1 MPTTAPAAKESFR
14 DAAATIDD
22 AAGKR
27 VWVYPKKPRGRLYRL
42 REGVAVLLLTL
53 LFGAPFL
60 RVDGHPLFL
69 FNVFERK
76 FVLFGYPFF
85 PQDIHLFGL
94 AMITFFVFIILF
106 TVVFGRVWCG
116 WACPQTI
123 FMEMVF
129 RKIEYL
135 IEGDANQQKA
145 LDKAPWTARKIARKG
160 SKHLLFGLISFAIA
174 HTCMAYLVGV
184 EEVLRIVTH
193 SPADHWV
200 GFVSLLT
207 FTAVF
212 YLVFARLRELVC
224 TVICPYGRLQSV
236 LITKETIL
244 VAYDYLRGEPRGK
257 RTKAH
262 KQAAAVPSCPGR
274 CAGCT
279 AIHQHAEKPGV
290 AADAVVPARPLT
302 LDDLVRQGDCV
313 DCKLCVQVCP
323 MGIDIRNGVQ
333 LECIHCTA
341 CIDACD
347 AVMDKIGKP
356 RGLIRFDSQQG
367 IAEKK
372 PLKLNARIIAYSV
385 VLLGLLGLMGFLTV
399 SRGQVETS
407 VLRVPGMLYQEQPG
421 NRVSNLYNV
430 RLVNKTYRPL
440 PLQLKLEGTPGTV
453 EVVGREGQVVVEAGA
468 TAEVVCFIALPK
480 AGIRKAKTPLT
491 LGVYHGNE
499 KLETVTTNFLGP
511 VQ

>member
-1 MPTTAPAAKESFR
+1 MPTTAPAKESFR
-14 DAAATIDD
+14 DSLAIVDD

-27 VWVYPKKPRGRLYRL
+27 VWVYPKKPKGHLHRL
-42 REGVAVLLLTL
+42 RAAVAALLLTV

-60 RVDGHPLFL
+60 RVNGHPLFL

-123 FMEMVF
+123 FMEMIF

-135 IEGDANQQKA
+135 IEGDANRQKA
-145 LDKAPWTARKIARKG
+145 LDQAPWTAQKIAKKG
-160 SKHLLFGLISFAIA
+160 SKHLLFLLISFAIA
-174 HTCMAYLVGV
+174 HTFMAYLVGV
-184 EEVLRIVTH
+184 DEVLQIVTH
-193 SPADHWV
+193 SPADHWT

-207 FTAVF
+207 FTGVF

-236 LITKETIL
+236 LITRETIL

-257 RTKAH
+257 RKKEHKKA
-262 KQAAAVPSCPGR
+262 ASGPSCSGN
-274 CAGCT
+274 CGGCT
-279 AIHQHAEKPGV
+279 AIHPHAEKPGT
-290 AADAVVPARPLT
+290 AADAVVPARPLS
-302 LDDLVRQGDCV
+302 LDDLLRQGDCV

-333 LECIHCTA
+333 MECIHCTA
-341 CIDACD
+341 CIDACEG
-347 AVMDKIGKP
+347 VMDKIGKP

-372 PLKLNARIIAYSV
+372 PLKPNARIVAYSV
-385 VLLGLLGLMGFLTV
+385 VLLGLLGLMSFLTV
-399 SRGQVETS
+399 SRGGLETS
-407 VLRVPGMLYQEQPG
+407 VLRVPGMLYQAQPDG
-421 NRVSNLYNV
+421 RISNLYNV
-430 RLVNKTYRPL
+430 RLLNKTHQL
-440 PLQLKLEGTPGTV
+440 MQLQLRLEGTPGTV
-453 EVVGREGQVVVEAGA
+453 EVVGGKVVVAAGA
-468 TAEVVCFIALPK
+468 TTEVVCFIALPK
-480 AGIRKAKTPLT
+480 ATIRKAKTQLT

-499 KLETVTTNFLGP
+499 KLETLTTNFLGP

>member
-1 MPTTAPAAKESFR
+1 MPTNAPAASASFR
-14 DAAATIDD
+14 DAAAMIDD

-27 VWVYPKKPRGRLYRL
+27 VYPKKPQGRLYRL

-76 FVLFGYPFF
+76 FVLLGYPFF

-123 FMEMVF
+123 FMEMIF

-135 IEGDANQQKA
+135 IEGDANAQKA
-145 LDKAPWTARKIARKG
+145 LDKAPWTARKIAKKG

-174 HTCMAYLVGV
+174 HTFMAYLVGV
-184 EEVLRIVTH
+184 DQVLRIVTH
-193 SPADHWV
+193 APADHWV

-262 KQAAAVPSCPGR
+262 RKAAAGGSSCSGS

-279 AIHQHAEKPGV
+279 AMHQHAEKPGT

-323 MGIDIRNGVQ
+323 MGIDIRNGLQ
-333 LECIHCTA
+333 MECIHCTA

-367 IAEKK
+367 IAKNK
-372 PLKLNARIIAYSV
+372 PLRLNARIAAYSV
-385 VLLGLLGLMGFLTV
+385 VLVGLLGLMGFLTV

-421 NRVSNLYNV
+421 GRVSNLYNV
-430 RLVNKTYRPL
+430 RLVNKTARPL
-440 PLQLKLEGTPGTV
+440 PLQLKLEGMPGTV
-453 EVVGREGQVVVEAGA
+453 EVVGGEGQVVVEAGA
-468 TAEVVCFIALPK
+468 TAEVVCFIALP
-480 AGIRKAKTPLT
+480 RETLHKAKTPLT

-499 KLETVTTNFLGP
+499 KLETVSTNFLGP

>member
-1 MPTTAPAAKESFR
+1 MPATVPAREAFPDAPALVDE
-14 DAAATIDD
+14 
-22 AAGKR
+22 AAGRR
-27 VWVYPKKPRGRLYRL
+27 VWVYPKRPEGRLYR
-42 REGVAVLLLTL
+42 RRMGVAAVLLTL
-53 LFGAPFL
+53 LLGAPFG

-69 FNVFERK
+69 LDVFERK
-76 FVLFGYPFF
+76 FVLFGFPFF

-129 RKIEYL
+129 RPIEYL
-135 IEGDANQQKA
+135 IEGDANRQKA
-145 LDKAPWTARKIARKG
+145 LDKAPWTAAKIARKG
-160 SKHLLFGLISFAIA
+160 SKHLLFGLISFGIA
-174 HTCMAYLVGV
+174 HTAMAYLVGV
-184 EEVLRIVTH
+184 DEVLRIVTH
-193 SPADHWV
+193 SPADHRA
-200 GFVSLLT
+200 GFVGLLT
-207 FTAVF
+207 FTGVF

-236 LITKETIL
+236 LITRETIL

-257 RTKAH
+257 RRKAH
-262 KQAAAVPSCPGR
+262 KKASAGNACPGS

-279 AIHQHAEKPGV
+279 AMHLHAEKPGT
-290 AADAVVPARPLT
+290 AADAVVPARPLA
-302 LDDLVRQGDCV
+302 LDDLLRQGDCV

-323 MGIDIRNGVQ
+323 MGIDIRNGLQ
-333 LECIHCTA
+333 MECIHCTA
-341 CIDACD
+341 CIDACNG
-347 AVMDKIGKP
+347 VMDKIGKP

-372 PLKLNARIIAYSV
+372 PLKLNARIVAYSV

-399 SRGQVETS
+399 SRGQLETS

-421 NRVSNLYNV
+421 GRVSNLYNV
-430 RLVNKTYRPL
+430 RLLNKTNQPL
-440 PLQLKLEGTPGTV
+440 PLQLRLEGTPGTV
-453 EVVGREGQVVVEAGA
+453 EVVGGNVVVAAGA

-480 AGIRKAKTPLT
+480 GAIRKAKTPLQ
-491 LGVYHGNE
+491 LGVYHGSE

>member
-1 MPTTAPAAKESFR
+1 MPTTAPPSASFR
-14 DAAATIDD
+14 DSLAIIDD

-27 VWVYPKKPRGRLYRL
+27 VWVYPRKPRGRLHR
-42 REGVAVLLLTL
+42 RRVAVAALLLTVL
-53 LFGAPFL
+53 LGAPFG
-60 RVDGHPLFL
+60 RVNGHPLFL

-76 FVLFGYPFF
+76 FVFFGYPFF

-123 FMEMVF
+123 FMEMIF

-135 IEGDANQQKA
+135 IEGDANAQKA
-145 LDKAPWTARKIARKG
+145 LDKAPWTAGKIAKKG
-160 SKHLLFGLISFAIA
+160 GKHLLFLLVSFAIA

-184 EEVLRIVTH
+184 DEVFQIVTH
-193 SPADHWV
+193 SPADHPA
-200 GFVSLLT
+200 GFVGLLT
-207 FTAVF
+207 FTGVF

-236 LITKETIL
+236 LITRETIL

-257 RTKAH
+257 RKKESNKTASGS
-262 KQAAAVPSCPGR
+262 ACSGG

-279 AIHQHAEKPGV
+279 AMQRHAEKPGTT
-290 AADAVVPARPLT
+290 ADAVVPARPLS
-302 LDDLVRQGDCV
+302 LDDLLRGGDCV

-333 LECIHCTA
+333 MECIHCTA

-347 AVMDKIGKP
+347 GVMDKIGKP

-367 IAEKK
+367 IAEKQ
-372 PLKLNARIIAYSV
+372 PLRFNARIGAYSV

-399 SRGQVETS
+399 SRGGLETS

-421 NRVSNLYNV
+421 GRISNLYNV
-430 RLVNKTYRPL
+430 RLLNKTREPMQ
-440 PLQLKLEGTPGTV
+440 LQLRLEGTPGTV
-453 EVVGREGQVVVEAGA
+453 EVVGGKVVVAAGA

-480 AGIRKAKTPLT
+480 ATLRKAKTPLT
-491 LGVYHGNE
+491 LGVYQGNQ